1 MNRVTRVLAAAAIVA
16 AAGSAAVQ
24 ASPRSFPV
32 GVQVAGVAD
41 VDGKTFP
48 VGIWYPADVAS
59 TPPAGGGADNLGGV
73 QDAPIAGRGL
83 PLVVISHGNGGGM
96 MGHIDLVLALASAGY
111 VVAAPNHPGDNFQD
125 PGASGS
131 ATLYSGRNRQFLLTV
146 AHLLTKWKGH
156 EAIDAEKVGA
166 FGFSAGGFTVLTAV
180 GAQPDMQLIPKQCA
194 TAPEFI
200 CDVLR
205 HDKSPLVNADAPAGE
220 PMQASRSIKAAVVAG
235 PGMGFTMTPAAM
247 SGVKVPVQVWSG
259 EKDVFVPTASNARII
274 VDSLARNG
282 QKVEFHC
289 VPNAAHLSFLSPCR
303 PVTSSELCKDP
314 EGFDR
319 DAFHAEMNK
328 EVLRF
333 FDSNLKR

>member
-1 MNRVTRVLAAAAIVA
+1 MNRITRILPAAAIVA
-16 AAGSAAVQ
+16 AAVSAAAQ
-24 ASPRSFPV
+24 PSPRSFPV
-32 GVQVAGVAD
+32 GVQVTEVAD
-41 VDGKTFP
+41 VDGRIFP

-59 TPPAGGGADNLGGV
+59 TPPAGGGTGNLGGV
-73 QDAPIAGRGL
+73 QDAPIAGRAL

-96 MGHIDLVLALASAGY
+96 MGHIDLVLALAGAGY

-125 PGASGS
+125 ASASGS

-146 AHLLTKWKGH
+146 AHLLTKWKGRGS
-156 EAIDAEKVGA
+156 IDAEKVGA
-166 FGFSAGGFTVLTAV
+166 FGFSAGGFTVLTAA

-259 EKDVFVPTASNARII
+259 EKDVFVPSASNAKFI

-282 QKVEFHC
+282 QKPEFHS

-303 PVTSSELCKDP
+303 PATRSELCKDP

-319 DAFHAEMNK
+319 VAFHAEMNK

-333 FDSNLKR
+333 FDTNLKR